1 MQFSQLNLNSF
12 LLNALDDLG
21 YKKATEIQEKSFPI
35 VMSGKDLLGIAQ
47 TGTGKTFAYLLPILR
62 NLKFSKSKHP
72 RVLILVP
79 TRELVTQIVEELELL
94 TKYMTVRVVGTY
106 GGTNINT
113 QKLAVNQGC
122 DILVSTPG
130 RLFDLAASGTLRLKS
145 IQQLVI
151 DEIDEMLDLGFRP
164 QLTNILDLL
173 PERRQN
179 LMFSATMSNEVEGI
193 IETFFDRP
201 EKVEVAVSGT
211 PLDNIDQYYYSV
223 PNFYTKA
230 NLLEHLLKTEDSFE
244 KVLIFVGSKR
254 RADLLHD
261 LLLEN
266 ITEKIAVIHSNKSQN
281 QRLRY
286 VRGFEEK
293 EFRILIATDVISR
306 GLDITEISHVINY
319 DISEYPENYMH
330 RIGRT
335 GRAQLKGTAISF
347 ITEKEEKY
355 KNEIENYMDRKIE
368 EIETPDHIEY
378 NEQLLEDEK
387 SSDKTRSTII
397 HLKTDADKGGGAFHE
412 KKEKN
417 KKVNLG
423 GSYRREIK
431 AKYKKPKTRG
441 QKPRGTRKK
450 S

>member
-21 YKKATEIQEKSFPI
+21 YTEATEIQEKSFPI
-35 VMSGKDLLGIAQ
+35 IMSGKDLLGIAQ

-79 TRELVTQIVEELELL
+79 TRELVTQIVEELGSL
-94 TKYMTVRVVGTY
+94 TKYMSTRVVGTY

-122 DILVSTPG
+122 DILISTPG
-130 RLFDLAASGTLRLKS
+130 RLFDLASSGTLRLKS

-173 PERRQN
+173 PEKRQN
-179 LMFSATMSNEVEGI
+179 LMFSATMSIEVEGI
-193 IETFFDRP
+193 IETFFNRP

-211 PLDNIDQYYYSV
+211 PLDNINQYFYSV

-230 NLLEHLLKTEDSFE
+230 NLLEHLLNTAEDFE
-244 KVLIFVGSKR
+244 KVLVFVGSKR

-261 LLLEN
+261 LLLDN

-286 VRGFEEK
+286 VRDLK
-293 EFRILIATDVISR
+293 KKNLEFL
-306 GLDITEISHVINY
+306 
-319 DISEYPENYMH
+319 
-330 RIGRT
+330 
-335 GRAQLKGTAISF
+335 
-347 ITEKEEKY
+347 
-355 KNEIENYMDRKIE
+355 
-368 EIETPDHIEY
+368 
-378 NEQLLEDEK
+378 
-387 SSDKTRSTII
+387 
-397 HLKTDADKGGGAFHE
+397 
-412 KKEKN
+412 
-417 KKVNLG
+417 
-423 GSYRREIK
+423 
-431 AKYKKPKTRG
+431 
-441 QKPRGTRKK
+441 
-450 S
+450 

>member
-21 YKKATEIQEKSFPI
+21 YTEATEIQEKSFPI
-35 VMSGKDLLGIAQ
+35 IMSGKDLLGIAQ

-79 TRELVTQIVEELELL
+79 TRELVTQIVEELGSL
-94 TKYMTVRVVGTY
+94 TKYMSTKVVGTY

-122 DILVSTPG
+122 DILISTPG
-130 RLFDLAASGTLRLKS
+130 RLFDLASSGTLRLKS

-173 PERRQN
+173 PEKRQN
-179 LMFSATMSNEVEGI
+179 LMFSATMSIEVEGI
-193 IETFFDRP
+193 IETFFNRP

-211 PLDNIDQYYYSV
+211 PLDNINQYFYSV

-230 NLLEHLLKTEDSFE
+230 NLLEHLLNTAEDFE
-244 KVLIFVGSKR
+244 KVLVFVGSKR

-261 LLLEN
+261 LLLDN

-319 DISEYPENYMH
+319 DISEYEENYMH

-347 ITEKEEKY
+347 VTEKEDRY
-355 KNEIENYMDRKIE
+355 RLAIEEYMGREIE
-368 EIETPDHIEY
+368 EIKTPDHIEY

-387 SSDKTRSTII
+387 SGDRTRSTII
-397 HLKTDADKGGGAFHE
+397 HLKTDADTGGGAFHE

-423 GSYRREIK
+423 GSYKREIK
-431 AKYKKPKTRG
+431 AKYKKAKTRG
-441 QKPRGTRKK
+441 MKPRGTRKK

>member
-21 YKKATEIQEKSFPI
+21 YTEATEIQEKSFPI
-35 VMSGKDLLGIAQ
+35 IMSGKDLLGIAQ

-79 TRELVTQIVEELELL
+79 TRELVTQIVEELGSL
-94 TKYMTVRVVGTY
+94 TKYMSTRVVGTY

-122 DILVSTPG
+122 DILISTPG
-130 RLFDLAASGTLRLKS
+130 RLFDLASSGTLRLKS

-173 PERRQN
+173 PEKRQN
-179 LMFSATMSNEVEGI
+179 LMFSATMSIEVEGI
-193 IETFFDRP
+193 IETFFNRP

-211 PLDNIDQYYYSV
+211 PLDNINQYFYSV

-230 NLLEHLLKTEDSFE
+230 NLLEHLLNTAEDFE
-244 KVLIFVGSKR
+244 KVLVFVGSKR

-261 LLLEN
+261 LLLDN

-319 DISEYPENYMH
+319 DISEYEENYMH

-347 ITEKEEKY
+347 VTEKEDRY
-355 KNEIENYMDRKIE
+355 RLAIEEYMGREIE
-368 EIETPDHIEY
+368 EIKTPDHIEY

-387 SSDKTRSTII
+387 SGDRTRSTII
-397 HLKTDADKGGGAFHE
+397 HLKTDADTGGGAFHE

-423 GSYRREIK
+423 GSYKREIK
-431 AKYKKPKTRG
+431 AKYKKAKTRG
-441 QKPRGTRKK
+441 MKPRGTRKK